1 MSEGDK
7 HMQSK
12 DPLRSKESI
21 PLLWRNRFCWLPFIG
36 ALITLIP
43 TILVILNLWQ
53 GLPKQK
59 FPEIEE
65 LNAMAFFVGYLDART
80 FYHSLGA
87 VFVLASLLL
96 IISTLICAKRPK
108 KLWYFIAMCSAP
120 KFLESMAAHPAF

>member
-1 MSEGDK
+1 
-7 HMQSK
+7 MQSK
-12 DPLRSKESI
+12 DPLRSNKSI

-96 IISTLICAKRPK
+96 IISTPISAKQPK
-108 KLWYFIAMCSAP
+108 KICG
-120 KFLESMAAHPAF
+120 FL